1 MSKNNNLKYALITLF
16 PIISVIGLIGKISMD
31 NHHKSPEFLIA
42 QMSLKQCPIVIGGN
56 AGEVSKITYEDGYLV
71 YNICYRDQY
80 ANIETIREY
89 KSNFDEITGSLFY
102 SINGINRQDSKEMF
116 DFLEKHQM
124 GIKYAIRN
132 DSGDTCSIAC
142 SFEDIKTAY
151 NSFVN
156 LSPAEALG
164 KGIEFNIEMYNR
176 ELPMQI
182 DEWLWLESFSVEGDT
197 LFMNN
202 MVDGDGYDV
211 RKMDFSGITLLDIE
225 MTDDEKIL
233 YEALMGMCKV
243 ANCHFAIRYFDKD
256 THAEA
261 IMFTDKKIIKQINTH
276 SWIDRF

>member
-1 MSKNNNLKYALITLF
+1 MSKKILKYTIVSLF
-16 PIISVIGLIGKISMD
+16 GLFVILGVAGKISID
-31 NHHKSPEFLIA
+31 NYHKSPEFLIS
-42 QMSLKQCPIVIGGN
+42 QMSLKQCPIIIGGN
-56 AGEVSKITYEDGYLV
+56 VGEVSKITYEDGYLV

-80 ANIETIREY
+80 ANIEIIREY

-102 SINGINRQDSKEMF
+102 SINGINRQGAKEMF
-116 DFLEKHQM
+116 DFLHKHQM

-132 DSGDTCSIAC
+132 DNGDTCSILC
-142 SFEDIKTAY
+142 SFEDIKKAY
-151 NSFVN
+151 NSYKN

-211 RKMDFSGITLLDIE
+211 REMDFSGITILDLE
-225 MTDDEKIL
+225 MTYDEKTL
-233 YEALMGMCKV
+233 YEILMGMCKV
-243 ANCHFAIRYFDKD
+243 ANCHFAIRFFDKD
-256 THAEA
+256 THAET
-261 IMFTDKKIIKQINTH
+261 IMFTDKNIIKQINTH